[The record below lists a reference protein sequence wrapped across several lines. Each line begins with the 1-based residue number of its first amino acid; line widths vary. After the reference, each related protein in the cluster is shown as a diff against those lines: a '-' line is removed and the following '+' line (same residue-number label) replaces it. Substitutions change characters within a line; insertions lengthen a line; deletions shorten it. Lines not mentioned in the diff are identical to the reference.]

1 MNVTQPPRGV
11 FAATIRDVWKLS
23 FADGEPG

>member
-11 FAATIRDVWKLS
+11 FAATVSDVGKLS
-23 FADGEPG
+23 FTDGERR